1 MFQALPST
9 VIIIIAILQAGNG
22 LSVVAANM
30 YGNNG
35 AATLGNNG
43 STFGNNGVGSF
54 GSNGAA
60 TLGPGPPQLNISNP
74 RYSAMYRN
82 TLLQEP
88 LPPPTPGEP
97 GRVKVLV
104 LQKFHPK
111 VRNHGEGPY

>member
-1 MFQALPST
+1 
-9 VIIIIAILQAGNG
+9 
-22 LSVVAANM
+22 M

-35 AATLGNNG
+35 AATLGNG
-43 STFGNNGVGSF
+43 GTTFGNNGVGSF

-88 LPPPTPGEP
+88 LPPPTPGEL
-97 GRVKVLV
+97 GRVKVSASKSSIRRFVITEKAPTRARPL
-104 LQKFHPK
+104 
-111 VRNHGEGPY
+111 

>member
-1 MFQALPST
+1 
-9 VIIIIAILQAGNG
+9 
-22 LSVVAANM
+22 M

-43 STFGNNGVGSF
+43 TTFGNNGVGPFGSNGAATL

-88 LPPPTPGEP
+88 LPPPTPGEL
-97 GRVKVLV
+97 GRVLWNVAAS
-104 LQKFHPK
+104 
-111 VRNHGEGPY
+111 R